1 MLYLSDFPT
10 AVNVKAVSKD
20 NEITLTWEE
29 PEDNGAAITQY
40 SVYQGLV
47 DDKQWGKLASITD
60 TKKREYVIKVEKE
73 KTGKEYKFTV
83 TATNKYGESPK
94 ANIAKVEVLGGKFN
108 FASGGDLAVPS
119 CQHYRC

>member
-1 MLYLSDFPT
+1 MLYLSDVPT

-29 PEDNGAAITQY
+29 PEDNGAAITKS

-73 KTGKEYKFTV
+73 KTGKEYEFTV

-94 ANIAKVEVLGGKFN
+94 ANIAKIEVLGGKFN

-119 CQHYRC
+119 C